1 MKFRQR
7 SNFSQCDICQ
17 ELKEQLPGLVFT
29 FLSCHCL
36 NQHVLDDRQT
46 LLSHKNRFQDK
57 SLPIDIRLGSLKL
70 YRSHLIDQYAD
81 RCSLWS
87 LKDISMEQM
96 SKLAVCI
103 TDGADQ
109 VLLCIFFRKIFI
121 LCLKCLVVS
130 TLAMFSWIGHI
141 QGQVHGPQRPHTTGL
156 LPLLQVCQ
164 AEA

>member
-109 VLLCIFFRKIFI
+109 VLLCIFFRKF
-121 LCLKCLVVS
+121 LYCVSSALLFPHLQCSAGLVISKAKYMVPRDP
-130 TLAMFSWIGHI
+130 TLRACY
-141 QGQVHGPQRPHTTGL
+141 
-156 LPLLQVCQ
+156 PLLQVCQ